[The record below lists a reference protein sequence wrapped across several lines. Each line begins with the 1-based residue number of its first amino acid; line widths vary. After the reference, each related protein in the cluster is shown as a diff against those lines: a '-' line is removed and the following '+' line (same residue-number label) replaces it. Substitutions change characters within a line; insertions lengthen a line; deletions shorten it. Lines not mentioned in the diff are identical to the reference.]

1 MRTDALSPTIGA
13 MLTRP
18 SRLVLLALAL
28 CWLPASDAAGQA
40 EWQRTV
46 KVIAPVENGQVTSAL
61 TDSIVAMVEAQ
72 DVPLRRSPEANTATT
87 LETIRTA
94 LSDDGL
100 ALSSAT
106 HAFLT
111 YRFALRNSKLQR
123 SILDLHLIYRP
134 TAQQGSDIPILY
146 VDLSDEQFYEPLLIE
161 KGVPSTEN
169 EAVYHP
175 FKEEIAFHGLLGTA
189 TVVKV
194 GNRII
199 RDPEQA
205 AAEERQIIAT
215 IRKLAYN

>member
-1 MRTDALSPTIGA
+1 

-46 KVIAPVENGQVTSAL
+46 KVIAPVEDGQVTSAL

-72 DVPLRRSPEANTATT
+72 DVPLRRSPEANAATT

-106 HAFLT
+106 HAFIT
-111 YRFALRNSKLQR
+111 YRFALRNSKLQ
-123 SILDLHLIYRP
+123 
-134 TAQQGSDIPILY
+134 IPILY

-161 KGVPSTEN
+161 KGVPSAEN